1 LNNDNFDIYYS
12 LDNYY
17 SFDKLD
23 YDIFTKMNEYEYDS
37 QDLSFTQRQG
47 RRPDRPGPPNRPGPP
62 DRPSPPNRPGP
73 PDDRPSPP
81 NRPGPP
87 DRPGP
92 PNRPGPPD
100 RPSPPNRPGPP
111 DRPSPPDRPGPPDRP
126 SPPDRP
132 RPPRDRRPPRI
143 SPPNIIP
150 RLPNGLA
157 IPLRGTWDYD
167 IQYRDLNRR
176 RDRLSQFVNCLNNFT
191 FIWLWDG
198 STFWFYPTYIDWR
211 SVEGFVWRN
220 GNWYYTILDI
230 NNIFFFNCI

>member
-1 LNNDNFDIYYS
+1 MNNDNFDIYYS

-17 SFDKLD
+17 NFDKLD
-23 YDIFTKMNEYEYDS
+23 YDIFTKMNEFEYDS

-47 RRPDRPGPPNRPGPP
+47 RRPDRPDRPGPPNRPGPP
-62 DRPSPPNRPGP
+62 DRPSPPN
-73 PDDRPSPP
+73 
-81 NRPGPP
+81 
-87 DRPGP
+87 
-92 PNRPGPPD
+92 
-100 RPSPPNRPGPP
+100 
-111 DRPSPPDRPGPPDRP
+111 RPGPPDRP

-150 RLPNGLA
+150 RLPNGLV